1 MRGGLAGSANL
12 LGWGLLGV
20 LILLVLAP
28 LAVLIKASLTPAG
41 QLPLETWRLS
51 LENFARLLDTDTLLV
66 MRNTLVYAAGTV
78 GFATVI
84 GTTLAWLTERTDMP
98 GRVPL
103 RIMLFSWMAIPPL
116 VIGYGWILLINP
128 GSGALNVFVR
138 WLTNGVVSFNLYSM
152 WTLIIVT
159 AFALV
164 PTTFVMMAGL
174 LRNMDPQLENAALVS
189 GASRPSVIR
198 KITVPLLTPGLISVM
213 IYTFMSVI
221 QTFDLPAIIGITA
234 RIPVLS
240 TRVYLLSSPD
250 MGIPNY
256 GVSAALGI
264 LLLILAAGLIHLYFR
279 FVGIGDRFRV
289 VGGRSFRPTRIQL
302 GRFRYPVALLVLC
315 YLLITILP
323 VLIIAWTSVLPVYQ
337 VPSLDALSKVSFATF
352 ERVLGQPFVL
362 RALANTA
369 LLVMLS
375 ATLVMVLASFIAWLS
390 VRQSGPIA
398 RTIDVVAFIPT
409 AIPPIVI
416 VMAIVLLY
424 LRTPLYGTI
433 WVIVLAHVSVYVAFG
448 ARTMTSALAQL
459 HKELGDAA
467 LVSGATGFT
476 TLRRIIL
483 PLVRPQLLN
492 GWIWVAAHSA
502 RDLTAPLLLMTS
514 SSMVASTVIWTM
526 WDLPDLPGA
535 SAVSVLLVLGLLV
548 FGVPLQILI
557 SREGDRT

>member
-548 FGVPLQILI
+548 FVVPLQILI